1 VVTTTLTAP
10 TVLGLDLSLART
22 GVAGNAGGG
31 WTDTLRPPTKLA
43 GHRRLA
49 WIEDQIL
56 DRFATAVDLVV
67 VEGPSYGS
75 QAGPVRQSGHHER
88 AGLWWLVTHALWARE
103 TQVVVMPPASLKR
116 YATGR
121 GNAGK
126 DDVLREVTKRFAWF
140 TGDNNEADA
149 LILAAAGGDWAGTPM
164 VTMPAAH
171 RAAIAALGW
180 PALELAAAP

>member
-1 VVTTTLTAP
+1 MV
-10 TVLGLDLSLART
+10 TVLGLDLSLTRT
-22 GVAGNAGGG
+22 GLAGNAGGG
-31 WTDTLRPPTKLA
+31 WTDSIRPPAKLT

-49 WIEDQIL
+49 HIEDQIL
-56 DRFATAVDLVV
+56 DRWVADVDLVV

-75 QAGPVRQSGHHER
+75 VTGSFHER

-103 TQVVVMPPASLKR
+103 VQVVVMPPTSLKKF
-116 YATGR
+116 ATGR

-140 TGDNNEADA
+140 AGDNNEADA
-149 LILAAAGGDWAGTPM
+149 LVLAAAGADWAGEPM
-164 VTMPAAH
+164 APMPAAN

-180 PALELAAAP
+180 PPLAELVAA